1 MELDAGMCR
10 LRPFVPADRE
20 RLAEVADDQRIW
32 RNLTDRFPH
41 PYNLQHAD
49 EWIELCAQEG
59 EPTRNFAIDLDGV
72 LVGAISL
79 DLFEGE
85 KEHVGNVG
93 YWIAADFWNR
103 GIATHAL
110 RVLTRYAFDAFP
122 LRRLQATVFGWNPAS
137 GRVLEKCGYRLEG
150 RLHGA
155 IIKADEIT
163 DELWYGLMKP
173 DTSPT
178 EITKS

>member
-1 MELDAGMCR
+1 MELDAGICR
-10 LRPFVPADRE
+10 LRPFAPTDRD

-32 RNLTDRFPH
+32 RNLTHRFPH
-41 PYNLQHAD
+41 PYTLQHAD
-49 EWIELCAQEG
+49 EWIELCSQKG
-59 EPTRNFAIDLDGV
+59 EPTRNFAIDFDGQ
-72 LVGAISL
+72 LVGGIGL
-79 DLFEGE
+79 DLLDGE
-85 KEHVGNVG
+85 KEHVANVG

-110 RVLTRYAFDAFP
+110 RVVTDYAFETFP

-137 GRVLEKCGYRLEG
+137 GRVLEKCGYQLEG

-163 DELWYGLMKP
+163 DELWYGLMNP